1 MNPGELFKSR
11 AFQILIATNF
21 IGATVGFF
29 CGPKIIEQII
39 KYRNF
44 QDAQKILQS
53 ANTLCEKTNKSIVSA
68 EDIPKSIMS
77 HLTAA
82 KSNVKT
88 PSIKNLHILNPGS
101 DTNDNGV
108 VGFTCKRERP
118 VLPGTELSQI
128 FPPHPSTALSQISPL
143 HPSTALTQIF
153 QHHNSLR

>member
-11 AFQILIATNF
+11 AFQILIATNV

-29 CGPKIIEQII
+29 CGPKIIE
-39 KYRNF
+39 YRNF

-68 EDIPKSIMS
+68 EDIPKSIMN

-88 PSIKNLHILNPGS
+88 PWIKNLHILNPG
-101 DTNDNGV
+101 NDDDGV
-108 VGFTCKRERP
+108 VAFTCQPERP

-128 FPPHPSTALSQISPL
+128 F
-143 HPSTALTQIF
+143 
-153 QHHNSLR
+153 QHHNSRG

>member
-11 AFQILIATNF
+11 AFQILIATNV

-29 CGPKIIEQII
+29 YGPKIIEQII
-39 KYRNF
+39 GYRNF

-68 EDIPKSIMS
+68 EDIPKSIMDQLS
-77 HLTAA
+77 VAGPT
-82 KSNVKT
+82 VET
-88 PSIKNLHILNPGS
+88 PWIESLHILGS
-101 DTNDNGV
+101 SGV
-108 VGFTCKRERP
+108 AVFACEPKRP

-128 FPPHPSTALSQISPL
+128 FPL

-153 QHHNSLR
+153 QHHNSRG

>member
-1 MNPGELFKSR
+1 MNIGELFKSR

-39 KYRNF
+39 EYRNF

-53 ANTLCEKTNKSIVSA
+53 ADTLCKKTNKSIVSA
-68 EDIPKSIMS
+68 EDIPKSIMN

-82 KSNVKT
+82 KSTVKT
-88 PSIKNLHILNPGS
+88 PWIKNLHILGS
-101 DTNDNGV
+101 SGV
-108 VGFTCKRERP
+108 AVFACEREGP
-118 VLPGTELSQI
+118 VPNLPSTELSQI
-128 FPPHPSTALSQISPL
+128 FPL